1 MDEEKFS
8 PRFPQ
13 TRPGFAQPVPKLI
26 TRVGDNAFTL
36 MSEAATT
43 CGVYAQKLS
52 PGIHRVWETG
62 VQGPIG
68 VRYVVLLSSLRFG
81 VPMGTLVD

>member
-13 TRPGFAQPVPKLI
+13 ARPGFAQPVPKLI
-26 TRVGDNAFTL
+26 TRVGDNLFTR
-36 MSEAATT
+36 MGEAATT

-62 VQGPIG
+62 AQILAS